1 MLGIFRTHDSAP
13 ALADNQAAVGT
24 DRFARSANF
33 HGAGGAGGGEL
44 TEASEV
50 LDGMACPGRKR

>member
-33 HGAGGAGGGEL
+33 HETEGAGGGGGA
-44 TEASEV
+44 TSAV